1 MSLIRFYKNI
11 RSFIE
16 LKTVKYIVGFIRHYI
31 FGLAKRIDEH
41 NLFFAASGISFSL
54 LIGMIPFI
62 LLVFFLFGALVD
74 QETIQGQVINLI
86 EQVIPYPAYADYVK
100 KIILSRLPEVRNYSN
115 IAGLI
120 GVFGLMITASWIFT
134 SLRTI
139 LNQIFHTKIQ
149 KGFIYVFFRD
159 IVMTALLLLIILFFT
174 FLIPTLNVL
183 SDVTNTVRLLKIYEL
198 DSLINILV
206 YFSSLL
212 IMFFL
217 FYLLYYFIPYEPLGR
232 TVPAISAVWTM
243 VLWEVARSIF
253 GYYVYNFLGTNPFY
267 GAFVLMVAVLLWIFY
282 SSVLLILGAE
292 IGQLF
297 RERRNEKRERKRK
310 LDELEIVFPE

>member
-183 SDVTNTVRLLKIYEL
+183 SYVTNTVRLLKIYEL

-297 RERRNEKRERKRK
+297 RERR
-310 LDELEIVFPE
+310 

>member
-1 MSLIRFYKNI
+1 
-11 RSFIE
+11 
-16 LKTVKYIVGFIRHYI
+16 
-31 FGLAKRIDEH
+31 
-41 NLFFAASGISFSL
+41 
-54 LIGMIPFI
+54 
-62 LLVFFLFGALVD
+62 
-74 QETIQGQVINLI
+74 
-86 EQVIPYPAYADYVK
+86 
-100 KIILSRLPEVRNYSN
+100 
-115 IAGLI
+115 
-120 GVFGLMITASWIFT
+120 MITASWIFT

>member
-183 SDVTNTVRLLKIYEL
+183 SDVTNTVRLLKIYEI